1 MNDVT
6 LTLTIVA
13 MAFFALLSRPSIR
26 AQFDA
31 AFDSS
36 SQVAVARTI
45 CRAETDVGGDRYEPC
60 VHRLIPNMPAGLT
73 NMPERR

>member
-36 SQVAVARTI
+36 NQVAVARTI
-45 CRAETDVGGDRYEPC
+45 CRAEAETGGMAYEPC
-60 VHRLIPNMPAGLT
+60 VHRLIPTLPAGFT
-73 NMPERR
+73 NIPERW